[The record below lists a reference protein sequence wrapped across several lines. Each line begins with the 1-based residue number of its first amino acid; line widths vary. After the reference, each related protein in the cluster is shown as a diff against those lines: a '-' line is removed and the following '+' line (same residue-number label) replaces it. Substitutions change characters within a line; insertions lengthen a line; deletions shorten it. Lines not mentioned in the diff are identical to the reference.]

1 MARLSWKNL
10 IHDRIRLAVTLTGI
24 VFSLLLVLVQ
34 CGLLLGFL
42 DTSGNIVAH
51 SGADIWITGTGIAHV
66 NAGAPIPD
74 QRRFQ
79 ALSVPGVARA
89 DRFILQFNPWKLP
102 SGSHENVQV
111 AGFDLESG
119 MGGPWNLTA
128 GSIDALRATDTV
140 IVDELYKDKLGV
152 QTIGETFELN
162 GRRARI
168 AGFTRGIRSFT
179 TSPYIFTS
187 LSNATK
193 YTRVREDQTVFLL
206 IRAEPRT
213 DIAALKQRL
222 QSTVRGVDVYTT
234 SEMLAKTQFYW
245 IIKTGAG
252 VTTLIGAFLGL
263 LVGMVVVAQTIYAAT
278 VDHIREFGTLKAM
291 GAGNRYVYRVITEQA
306 LISAAAGYS
315 VAITLG
321 WFIARRSESGNAAIL
336 LPGSMA
342 VATFALAV
350 FMCAG
355 AALLSIRK
363 ATRIDPALV
372 FKS

>member
-1 MARLSWKNL
+1 VARLSWKNL
-10 IHDRIRLAVTLTGI
+10 LHDRVRLAVTLTGI
-24 VFSLLLVLVQ
+24 SFSLLLVLVQ

-51 SGADIWITGTGIAHV
+51 SGADLWLTGAGIAHV

-74 QRRFQ
+74 RRRYQ

-102 SGSHENVQV
+102 SGSQENVQV
-111 AGFDLESG
+111 AGFDLEG
-119 MGGPWNLTA
+119 RMGGPWNLSA
-128 GSIDALRATDTV
+128 GSLDDLRNADTV
-140 IVDELYKDKLGV
+140 VIDELYKQKLGV
-152 QTIGETFELN
+152 HAIGETFELN
-162 GRRARI
+162 GRRARV

-187 LSNATK
+187 LSNAAR
-193 YTRVREDQTVFLL
+193 YTRVREDETVFLL
-206 IRAEPRT
+206 IRAAPGA
-213 DIAALKQRL
+213 DITHLKSRLRAA
-222 QSTVRGVDVYTT
+222 VRGVDVYTT

-245 IIKTGAG
+245 IVKTGAG

-306 LISAAAGYS
+306 LISAVAGYS
-315 VAITLG
+315 VAITLA
-321 WFIARRSESGNAAIL
+321 WWIARRSETANAAIL

-342 VATFALAV
+342 AATFALAIL
-350 FMCAG
+350 MCSG
-355 AALLSIRK
+355 AAILSIRK

-372 FKS
+372 FKN